1 MKKILITGGTG
12 FLGKNLADYLK
23 KNKNSKIIFSG
34 RSIERCRKT
43 SLDLNLEY
51 YPCEIS
57 NLNSVIDC
65 ISKLKPDVIIHSA
78 ATKYVDMA
86 EKFPLECVDTN
97 VVGTMNLLRVA
108 KKFDVK
114 DFIAISTDKAA
125 PPFNNIYSITKCL
138 MEKSILLDA
147 RNTKLNITCIRFGN
161 LAWSTGSIFPIWNEM
176 TNRFNLIEST
186 GSHMTRYFYSVNQ
199 ACELINYVMNNSK
212 LFKNK
217 IIVPDMKSSKIED
230 ILNVWCK
237 IFNTKWKKTKVR
249 EGDKN
254 YESIISS
261 FEFGSITTK
270 KTKIGNIYLIN
281 NFKDENKKDLNSDN
295 AVKLS
300 IKEIRNLIVNKPK
313 YL

>member
-1 MKKILITGGTG
+1 
-12 FLGKNLADYLK
+12 
-23 KNKNSKIIFSG
+23 
-34 RSIERCRKT
+34 
-43 SLDLNLEY
+43 
-51 YPCEIS
+51 
-57 NLNSVIDC
+57 
-65 ISKLKPDVIIHSA
+65 
-78 ATKYVDMA
+78 
-86 EKFPLECVDTN
+86 
-97 VVGTMNLLRVA
+97 
-108 KKFDVK
+108 
-114 DFIAISTDKAA
+114 
-125 PPFNNIYSITKCL
+125 
-138 MEKSILLDA
+138 
-147 RNTKLNITCIRFGN
+147 
-161 LAWSTGSIFPIWNEM
+161 
-176 TNRFNLIEST
+176 
-186 GSHMTRYFYSVNQ
+186 
-199 ACELINYVMNNSK
+199 MNNSK